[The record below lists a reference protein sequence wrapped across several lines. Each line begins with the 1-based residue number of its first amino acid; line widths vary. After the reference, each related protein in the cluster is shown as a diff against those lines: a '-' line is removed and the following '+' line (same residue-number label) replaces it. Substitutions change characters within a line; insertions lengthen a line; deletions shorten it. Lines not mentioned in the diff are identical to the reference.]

1 MRIEN
6 PRVGGSIPSRDTEKT
21 ARFQGDTAGGG
32 YQGVP
37 PDDANSR
44 NVRNDSATV
53 DSDDFALAFGSAIH
67 EHLERLGGVGGGR

>member
-1 MRIEN
+1 
-6 PRVGGSIPSRDTEKT
+6 
-21 ARFQGDTAGGG
+21 
-32 YQGVP
+32 VP